1 MLDGLSQEIAAF
13 RQEGLKLDFSITQLA
28 LLGLFPFL
36 AGYAALV
43 AAKYTTGCTKIRHIS
58 TTELVA
64 FFLLLL
70 LSCQL
75 SSVRK

>member
-28 LLGLFPFL
+28 LLGLFLFL

-43 AAKYTTGCTKIRHIS
+43 AAKYTTG
-58 TTELVA
+58 
-64 FFLLLL
+64 
-70 LSCQL
+70 
-75 SSVRK
+75 